1 MTQHRVGTDED
12 GRRADDMAAGT
23 AGARPDGAHGAM
35 SVSGRR
41 GGAARRRRRWL
52 LAAVPALAIG
62 AGTAAAALPGTDA
75 RSGDVAY
82 ASPGAGEA
90 LPPIADLSPVR
101 ERFETPAALPT
112 RTGDEPSTDATTTGT
127 LALEHGCVVAR
138 TGSTTHV
145 VVWPAGTRAVLEEGW
160 VTVRTADGRRV
171 GHMGDTVPVSAEA
184 TPAGAPDEDA
194 APCRVEADTP
204 VVEARL

>member
-12 GRRADDMAAGT
+12 GRRTDDVAANT
-23 AGARPDGAHGAM
+23 PGAMPDGTHGAT

-41 GGAARRRRRWL
+41 GGAARRRRRWFL
-52 LAAVPALAIG
+52 LAVPALAIG
-62 AGTAAAALPGTDA
+62 AGTAVAAWPGTDA
-75 RSGDVAY
+75 GSGDVAY
-82 ASPGAGEA
+82 ASPGADEA

-101 ERFETPAALPT
+101 ERFGTPAALPT
-112 RTGDEPSTDATTTGT
+112 RTGDARSSDATTTGT

-145 VVWPAGTRAVLEEGW
+145 VVWPKGTKAVLEEGW

-171 GHMGDTVPVSAEA
+171 GHMGDTVSVSAKA
-184 TPAGAPDEDA
+184 TTAGAPDEDA